1 MRRAILLLGHGSRAE
16 DANTGMYEVI
26 HQIRETTEYDLV
38 EAGFLELNFPSI
50 PEAIDLC
57 VEKGAEEVI
66 VIPYFL
72 HMGRHVLEDLPKEI
86 EKGKKKHPGVS
97 ILLGPHLG
105 FHKKLVEIVL
115 ERVQEVTS
123 RVAAS

>member
-16 DANTGMYEVI
+16 DANMGMYEVI
-26 HQIRETTEYDLV
+26 REIRGTTEYDIV
-38 EAGFLELNFPSI
+38 EAGFLELNHPSI

-57 VEKGAEEVI
+57 VEKGAEEVV

-86 EKGKKKHPGVS
+86 EKGRRKHPGVS
-97 ILLGPHLG
+97 ILLGPPLG
-105 FHKKLVEIVL
+105 FHKKLVDIVL
-115 ERVQEVTS
+115 ERVGEAVG

>member
-16 DANTGMYEVI
+16 DANMGMYEVI
-26 HQIRETTEYDLV
+26 REIGETTEYDIV
-38 EAGFLELNFPSI
+38 EAGFLELNHPSI

-86 EKGKKKHPGVS
+86 EKGRRKHPGIS

-105 FHKKLVEIVL
+105 FHKKLVELVL
-115 ERVQEVTS
+115 ERVEEAVG
-123 RVAAS
+123 RG